1 MGGTATRYYSPRQRR
16 DSYGIAYKVHR
27 NVPPPTH
34 SRVWLLCHRLLLPL
48 HSLSGIRAR
57 VRLFSTFNLDDP
69 SNSPLI
75 GEMLTA
81 LPSPVRRGVGVRSFS
96 TNNEQRFQHR
106 RGKIFVTPWQPYMYS
121 DARNTFSKEQGLG
134 FASQRK
140 KIAKSDSH
148 VLSCLDTRKNQRRS
162 RHKSPKIN
170 GIYTHVSQK
179 SLQKIISPFDHL

>member
-1 MGGTATRYYSPRQRR
+1 MLSA
-16 DSYGIAYKVHR
+16 
-27 NVPPPTH
+27 
-34 SRVWLLCHRLLLPL
+34 LLCLNEER
-48 HSLSGIRAR
+48 R
-57 VRLFSTFNLDDP
+57 VQFLVYRVQSAVYREGCVYVCLDGCNVAPDP
-69 SNSPLI
+69 SKSPLR
-75 GEMLTA
+75 GETLTA

-96 TNNEQRFQHR
+96 TNNEQRFQPR